1 MFLPGTRYELAW
13 TKNNYLSSES
23 DWTEKIQCLEAVGE
37 LVEELFSIEGLHFA
51 GGQVSGC
58 QLSGRSQQTASF
70 VTVLHC
76 GSIIPS
82 LTVSDAIENIG
93 RSAHLKGTGINVLQF
108 FFKEHRFME

>member
-1 MFLPGTRYELAW
+1 M
-13 TKNNYLSSES
+13 SSES

-58 QLSGRSQQTASF
+58 QLPGRSQQTASF

-82 LTVSDAIENIG
+82 LTISDAMGNTG
-93 RSAHLKGTGINVLQF
+93 RAADLKGTGRNVLQF
-108 FFKEHRFME
+108 FFFLKNTDLWDEIRMKNSKYEHRNQ